1 VSADVDK
8 SAVSQSPQPLLDAHA
23 AQAVMDFN
31 LRPALYADASWL
43 PKWALGCKLIRGTAV
58 ERALSAGLIQER
70 GLAGAW
76 DWKLAAPV
84 SRLFA
89 SPARDRS
96 LVALAVG
103 ACAHRKQLLQ
113 VVLKPQLNSLNL
125 VLGDL
130 ADGLWNVAVNA
141 VPSAASNAADSLS
154 EAWWRLDPAILRRR
168 LHDAGA
174 AWLLGLFERCDP
186 AQRASADRALLCL
199 PRPCSDRPVLP
210 LDAKQR
216 ALLERAV
223 FETIIPR
230 WAPACN
236 WSF

>member
-1 VSADVDK
+1 VSTDVETA
-8 SAVSQSPQPLLDAHA
+8 AVSQPSQPLLDVHA

-31 LRPALYADASWL
+31 LRPALYADATWL
-43 PKWALGCKLIRGTAV
+43 PKWAHRLKLVRGSAV
-58 ERALSAGLIQER
+58 ERALSAGLIHER

-103 ACAHRKQLLQ
+103 ACAHRRQLLQ

-130 ADGLWNVAVNA
+130 ADGLWSVAVNA
-141 VPSAASNAADSLS
+141 VPSAAPNAADGLS
-154 EAWWRLDPAILRRR
+154 EAWWRLDPAVLRRR
-168 LHDAGA
+168 LHDAGVA
-174 AWLLGLFERCDP
+174 QLLGLFVPADT
-186 AQRASADRALLCL
+186 AQRASADRARLCL
-199 PRPCSDRPVLP
+199 PRHGSNRPAPQLH
-210 LDAKQR
+210 AKER
-216 ALLERAV
+216 ALLERTV